1 MSFGVK
7 FGELVKRRRA
17 IEDISQEELAA
28 RAFGDPAKKT
38 RISELENG
46 KVANPRPSTVDAL
59 CTALN
64 IDGEAIENFTKT
76 KERPPEHENICDFF
90 HLDGLRSMDFEVAVN
105 EKKMA
110 ALYHDRALKV
120 ELLRVEYISDQR
132 TLVLVD
138 VDGRR
143 RNHWEL
149 PENISSRLE
158 SCERFFMFQCL
169 VSKDNIVSEI
179 EVPYKILR

>member
-28 RAFGDPAKKT
+28 RAFGDPDKKT

-46 KVANPRPSTVDAL
+46 KVANPRPVTVDAL
-59 CTALN
+59 CIALN
-64 IDGEAIENFTKT
+64 INGEAIENFTQT
-76 KERPPEHENICDFF
+76 NERPAKHENICDFF

-105 EKKMA
+105 DQKMA
-110 ALYHDRALKV
+110 AMFHNRALKV
-120 ELLRVEYISDQR
+120 ELLRVEYICDQK

-143 RNHWEL
+143 RNHFEL
-149 PENISSRLE
+149 PERVYTKLE
-158 SCERFFMFQCL
+158 KCERFFLFQCQ
-169 VSKDNIVSEI
+169 VSKENIVAEVEI
-179 EVPYKILR
+179 PYKVLH